1 MIEIPSIEN
10 LNRQQAF
17 AGFQVTI
24 ETYFTLYGYVTTAI
38 MSAEIISVFVFSYK
52 LNDSTGL
59 AVIAS
64 RIQLLIIFGCVFST
78 GILRNETLQVVPVD
92 ANSCAKKIHNLS
104 IPCKLTHLQGY

>member
-17 AGFQVTI
+17 AGFQVTS

-52 LNDSTGL
+52 LNDSAGL
-59 AVIAS
+59 AVMAS
-64 RIQLLIIFGCVFST
+64 RIHFDN
-78 GILRNETLQVVPVD
+78 LRMCLFDRNPQE
-92 ANSCAKKIHNLS
+92 
-104 IPCKLTHLQGY
+104 